1 MAASA
6 EEGDENE
13 RVRALILL
21 GCVAHASREP
31 ESARDWWE
39 QSVTLARQLES
50 EHLSVALNNLA
61 ALVWE
66 QGDLAA
72 ATTLFEECLAAA
84 RSAGSTEYAAFALMG
99 LGDVNVDLGN
109 LVVGRAQLSEAL
121 ALFAGLGFQEGV
133 ASCCVYLA
141 VVPEQEGDLA
151 LAARLTGAAVGLR
164 KLTGASPDWHERE
177 LMEKLSARLRLAL
190 GEESYAEAAAAGE
203 AAPDQVVEEVLEGS
217 ASTLSE

>member
-1 MAASA
+1 MAAA
-6 EEGDENE
+6 EEEEDGDE

-21 GCVAHASREP
+21 GCVAHARREP
-31 ESARDWWE
+31 ERARDWWE
-39 QSVTLARQLES
+39 QSVALARQLQS

-72 ATTLFEECLAAA
+72 AATLFEECLAAA

-109 LVVGRAQLSEAL
+109 REVARAQLSEAL

-141 VVPEQEGDLA
+141 VIPEQEGDPA

-177 LMEKLSARLRLAL
+177 LMEKLVARLRLAL
-190 GEESYAEAAAAGE
+190 GEESYSEAAAAGE
-203 AAPDQVVEEVLEGS
+203 AAPNDIVEEVLGGRV
-217 ASTLSE
+217 STLGE